1 MNQPTAT
8 QDTFRLTFDIV
19 AHGADPS
26 DLLDRLIEFQQ
37 ELLGE
42 LEEEEDTYGVLMS
55 NEADE
60 DTCSVKS
67 I

>member
-8 QDTFRLTFDIV
+8 QNTFRLTFDIV

-37 ELLGE
+37 QLVDEI
-42 LEEEEDTYGVLMS
+42 EEAEDFYGDLMS

-60 DTCSVKS
+60 STCSVES

>member
-1 MNQPTAT
+1 MNQPTAA

-26 DLLDRLIEFQQ
+26 DLLDRLIELQQ
-37 ELLGE
+37 ELVSE
-42 LEEEEDTYGVLMS
+42 LEEQEDTYGVLMP

-60 DTCSVKS
+60 GTCLVEQ

>member
-26 DLLDRLIEFQQ
+26 VLLDRLIEFQQ
-37 ELLGE
+37 ELLG
-42 LEEEEDTYGVLMS
+42 
-55 NEADE
+55 
-60 DTCSVKS
+60 
-67 I
+67 

>member
-1 MNQPTAT
+1 MNQPTAA

-42 LEEEEDTYGVLMS
+42 LEEEEDTYGVLVS

-60 DTCSVKS
+60 NTCLVEQ